1 MDSLTI
7 GLRKE
12 LSHKATS
19 SALEFRCPHCQKL
32 YTTDVSDVSENVSYF
47 ECFGCQTLFALEC
60 TVGSVGALFSTYIV
74 PVTGVAK
81 AKDYSQTQSKQASP
95 AFTLPE
101 LIGSSVS
108 DTKLNFQLS
117 SEIDF
122 KVEAS
127 AKVTN
132 CPKCGSVSVAG
143 AKECYSCG
151 VIFERYQLAHSEG
164 EWAVH
169 PSLVRRWRELVIDFD
184 NAQKHEDFI
193 QECHSLNSLPFARKK
208 YVEMKALLG
217 QDSDCDRYIKRV
229 DGVARHLS
237 AKSEFVLGAKESQQ
251 KPAEMS
257 KLRKTLFSI
266 PFAISLILIVVGM
279 AGAHQRNL
287 IGLGISLAVLSY
299 GLLQV
304 THKNHL

>member
-1 MDSLTI
+1 MDSMTNSLN
-7 GLRKE
+7 K
-12 LSHKATS
+12 KAVST
-19 SALEFRCPHCQKL
+19 ALEFRCPHCQKL
-32 YTTDVSDVSENVSYF
+32 YTTDVSDVTDDVSYF
-47 ECFGCQTLFALEC
+47 ECFGCQSLFALERR
-60 TVGSVGALFSTYIV
+60 VGVSGASYSTYTV
-74 PVTGVAK
+74 PVAGVAK
-81 AKDYSQTQSKQASP
+81 AKDLQSE
-95 AFTLPE
+95 FTLPE
-101 LIGSSVS
+101 VMDPSKATANV
-108 DTKLNFQLS
+108 NFRIRP
-117 SEIDF
+117 EMDF

-127 AKVTN
+127 SKVTN
-132 CPKCGSVSVAG
+132 CPKCGSVSAAG

-217 QDSDCDRYIKRV
+217 QDNDCDRYIKRV

-237 AKSEFVLGAKESQQ
+237 TKSEFVLGAKESQQ
-251 KPAEMS
+251 KPATIS
-257 KLRKTLFSI
+257 NLRKTLISI
-266 PFAISLILIVVGM
+266 PFVISFILIVIGT

-287 IGLGISLAVLSY
+287 IGLGISLAVLTY
-299 GLLQV
+299 GVMQV
-304 THKNHL
+304 TRKNHL